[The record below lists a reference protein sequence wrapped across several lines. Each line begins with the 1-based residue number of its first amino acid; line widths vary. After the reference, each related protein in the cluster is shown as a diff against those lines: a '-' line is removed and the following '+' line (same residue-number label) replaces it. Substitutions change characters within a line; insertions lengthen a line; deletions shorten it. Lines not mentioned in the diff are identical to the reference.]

1 MLQFSES
8 SLWILPTISVYVIVA
23 WFVHLYLR
31 DGDKRKLL
39 FSVVFL
45 LASIDYI
52 LSLINYPLSSNLVLY
67 NTYLLLSVPL
77 QVVILMAVVESIHEI
92 KNFDRTFNISVVL
105 LLFSFLMVFIPVSLR
120 EILKPVRIL
129 IAVAVIAV
137 ALYSL
142 IKTKKPSSVMFLFS
156 IVCFSV
162 AGTST
167 VNNLTELAVFSYTLG
182 YVFVALTFSVSLGYK
197 GTESYFHLKR
207 KLEDIEDALRESE
220 KKYRLIVE
228 NTADVIILT
237 EKNGMISYVSPSCK
251 EVFGYSPEEFV
262 GKKAWDFRIIYPEDL
277 EEVSQHH
284 RRIIEDGNS
293 ISNLEFRIVTKQ
305 GEIKWISYSCSP
317 ISENG
322 KIGTF
327 IGIARDISK
336 RKEIEQRLVENV
348 NELKRAERAS
358 LNIMEDL
365 RDTVDRLEKAR
376 NEIMEKNRQLEET
389 KKQLI
394 ALNRNLE
401 KKVKERTEEIEKL
414 LKKKEELI
422 HQLSHDL
429 KTPLTPLN
437 TLLPLAKDL
446 TKNPKAKE
454 LIDVCIKNVDYM
466 KNLVTRI
473 LQLSRIDAITKP
485 EIENVNLLEEVKKVI
500 DSNSHYLEMN
510 NINVEVMVD
519 EDVVVR
525 ADRLRLKEVF
535 NNLITNAVKYSPN
548 GGTITI
554 GAEKQGKEVKIFV
567 RDTGIGLTEEQKKRV
582 FDEFYKADESRQ
594 DFYSTGL
601 GLTICKGI
609 VEKHGGKIWAESEG
623 LGKGSTFY
631 FTLKSGRRGK

>member
-1 MLQFSES
+1 
-8 SLWILPTISVYVIVA
+8 
-23 WFVHLYLR
+23 
-31 DGDKRKLL
+31 
-39 FSVVFL
+39 
-45 LASIDYI
+45 
-52 LSLINYPLSSNLVLY
+52 
-67 NTYLLLSVPL
+67 
-77 QVVILMAVVESIHEI
+77 
-92 KNFDRTFNISVVL
+92 
-105 LLFSFLMVFIPVSLR
+105 
-120 EILKPVRIL
+120 
-129 IAVAVIAV
+129 
-137 ALYSL
+137 
-142 IKTKKPSSVMFLFS
+142 
-156 IVCFSV
+156 
-162 AGTST
+162 
-167 VNNLTELAVFSYTLG
+167 
-182 YVFVALTFSVSLGYK
+182 
-197 GTESYFHLKR
+197 
-207 KLEDIEDALRESE
+207 
-220 KKYRLIVE
+220 
-228 NTADVIILT
+228 
-237 EKNGMISYVSPSCK
+237 
-251 EVFGYSPEEFV
+251 
-262 GKKAWDFRIIYPEDL
+262 
-277 EEVSQHH
+277 
-284 RRIIEDGNS
+284 
-293 ISNLEFRIVTKQ
+293 
-305 GEIKWISYSCSP
+305 SYSCSP
-317 ISENG
+317 ILENG

-422 HQLSHDL
+422 HQLGHDL

-454 LIDVCIKNVDYM
+454 LIDVCIKNVDYI

-519 EDVVVR
+519 EDVVVK

-548 GGTITI
+548 GSTITI

-567 RDTGIGLTEEQKKRV
+567 RDTGIGLTEEQKEKV

-601 GLTICKGI
+601 GLTICRGI